1 MLVIPSVKVKF
12 SIAECSFMFLVL
24 IFLFLHFYI
33 KTIQQINNAGT
44 NKGFRPLLQF
54 SDEDIKQVYVTNNF
68 LFILL
73 KYNVK
78 FNSHSIS
85 LETEMY
91 KLCSQIINF

>member
-1 MLVIPSVKVKF
+1 MSDSTNMLVIPSVKVKF

-68 LFILL
+68 LFKNFVPHCPALSVL
-73 KYNVK
+73 T
-78 FNSHSIS
+78 
-85 LETEMY
+85 LETEM
-91 KLCSQIINF
+91 